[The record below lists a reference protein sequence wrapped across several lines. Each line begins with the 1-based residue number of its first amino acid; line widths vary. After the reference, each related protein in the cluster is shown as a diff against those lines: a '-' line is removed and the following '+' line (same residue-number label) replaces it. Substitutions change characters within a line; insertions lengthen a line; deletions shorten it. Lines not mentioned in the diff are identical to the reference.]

1 MYHWTR
7 QRQQRQLLD
16 DDRRSVTFLA
26 AFVSFSLQFAP
37 LSTVPDAPAPSIR
50 SLLLQFAP
58 LSTDPDAPGPST
70 FCTRAHTPH
79 IVRTSAVYVYKHA
92 NTDMSSIYMPAACHM
107 EDFQLINVVG
117 DDGTYTTGH

>member
-26 AFVSFSLQFAP
+26 AFVSFS
-37 LSTVPDAPAPSIR
+37 
-50 SLLLQFAP
+50 LQFAP

-92 NTDMSSIYMPAACHM
+92 NTDMSSIYACSVSYGR
-107 EDFQLINVVG
+107 LS
-117 DDGTYTTGH
+117 TYQRRWR